1 MWHEKIYHFWP
12 HKAPSSAGDEIHTE
26 FFVALEDMPRALKAL
41 YEIAELF

>member
-12 HKAPSSAGDEIHTE
+12 HKDPSSAGDEIHTE
-26 FFVALEDMPRALKAL
+26 FFVALEDMPQALKAL